1 MLVLK
6 VLLCFAFL
14 TVFASNATAESIA
27 GTAEK
32 IAKMHDQKAELEK
45 DKVKTGEKIQDIG
58 NLTIEDF
65 LELEAVPDG
74 MKSVSAQA
82 LHGTSDRFDFM
93 TQEQMLQSIATM
105 RRQGIALPEDLEEK
119 IKKNPEKAS
128 ELMSE
133 ALDAI
138 PPTEIKDKKDIAQQR
153 KNLIKDAENNLG
165 IDFKNI
171 LEQQKRL
178 MTPTTSKG
186 RRRGRGKK

>member
-6 VLLCFAFL
+6 VLLCSAFL
-14 TVFASNATAESIA
+14 TVFASNASAESIA

-32 IAKMHDQKAELEK
+32 IAKARDQKAELEK
-45 DKVKTGEKIQDIG
+45 DKVKTGERIQNIG

-74 MKSVSAQA
+74 MNSVSAQA
-82 LHGTSDRFDFM
+82 LHDVSNRFDFM
-93 TQEQMLQSIATM
+93 TQEQTLQSVAAM
-105 RRQGIALPEDLEEK
+105 RGQGLGLPEDLEEK
-119 IKKNPEKAS
+119 IKENPEKAS
-128 ELMSE
+128 ELISE
-133 ALDAI
+133 ALDAV
-138 PPTEIKDKKDIAQQR
+138 PPIEIKDKNDITQQR

-178 MTPTTSKG
+178 MTPATSKG
-186 RRRGRGKK
+186 GRRKGRK